1 MRTELFAIALL
12 LGGVSAST
20 ANAAPSAAELEA
32 AGNLFS
38 ITCSSSFCHGEGGVG
53 ARGPSLRNRNFP
65 PNYVRN
71 TIMNGR
77 SGTPMPSFKD
87 ALTPTEIAMI
97 AGYVTSL
104 SPENHAAAA
113 DDSAAPAPAAASP
126 ATAALSDQAAHG
138 QELFFDQTRPSNCV
152 ACHSYGAKGGPVGPD
167 LSALAA
173 KPASAIYQSMMK
185 PAASSDAYPAITVT
199 AKDGSRFSGIKREQ
213 NDQHVAFFDVTSA
226 PPVLRSLYF
235 ADGIKVEPA
244 IGAALHKH
252 DLSGYA
258 KADIADLIAFL
269 KSAGGDG
276 KPVTPQE
283 LGLQ

>member
-1 MRTELFAIALL
+1 MRTELFAITLIMA
-12 LGGVSAST
+12 GTSASV
-20 ANAAPSAAELEA
+20 ANAAPSAAELDA
-32 AGNLFS
+32 AGNLFA

-97 AGYVTSL
+97 AGYVMSL
-104 SPENHAAAA
+104 SPENHADAGSDEAAT
-113 DDSAAPAPAAASP
+113 AAPPAAAAP
-126 ATAALSDQAAHG
+126 LSDQAMRG
-138 QELFFDQTRPSNCV
+138 QDVFFDQTRQDDCA
-152 ACHSYGAKGGPVGPD
+152 ACHSYGSKGGLVGPD
-167 LSALAA
+167 LSTLAS
-173 KPASAIYQSMMK
+173 KPAGAIYQSIVK
-185 PAASSDAYPAITVT
+185 PAASGDTYPAITVT
-199 AKDGSRFSGIKREQ
+199 AKDGHKFTGIERNRNNQ
-213 NDQHVAFFDVTSA
+213 SVAFFDVSSA

-235 ADGIKVEPA
+235 ADGIKIEPFT
-244 IGAALHKH
+244 GAALYNH
-252 DLSGYA
+252 DLGGYS

-269 KSAGGDG
+269 KSGSGDG
-276 KPVTPQE
+276 KAVTPQE

>member
-1 MRTELFAIALL
+1 MRTEFFAIALML
-12 LGGVSAST
+12 SGASASV
-20 ANAAPSAAELEA
+20 ANAAPSAAEQEA

-38 ITCSSSFCHGEGGVG
+38 ITCSSSFCHGEGGIG

-97 AGYVTSL
+97 AGYVMSL
-104 SPENHAAAA
+104 SPENHAADTA
-113 DDSAAPAPAAASP
+113 SSEAAAAVP
-126 ATAALSDQAAHG
+126 PTVAALSDQAARG
-138 QELFFDQTRPSNCV
+138 QDLFFDQTRSADCV
-152 ACHSYGAKGGPVGPD
+152 ACHSYGSKGGPVGPD
-167 LSALAA
+167 LSAGAA
-173 KPASAIYQSMMK
+173 KPASAIYQSIVK
-185 PAASSDAYPAITVT
+185 PAASNDSYPAITVT
-199 AKDGSRFSGIKREQ
+199 AKDGRKFSGIKRDQ
-213 NDQHVAFFDVTSA
+213 NDQHVAFFDVSSA

-235 ADGIKVEPA
+235 ADGVKVEPSA
-244 IGAALHKH
+244 GAALYSH
-252 DLSGYA
+252 DLKAYS

-269 KSAGGDG
+269 KSAAGDG
-276 KPVTPQE
+276 KAVTPQE

>member
-1 MRTELFAIALL
+1 
-12 LGGVSAST
+12 
-20 ANAAPSAAELEA
+20 
-32 AGNLFS
+32 
-38 ITCSSSFCHGEGGVG
+38 
-53 ARGPSLRNRNFP
+53 
-65 PNYVRN
+65 
-71 TIMNGR
+71 
-77 SGTPMPSFKD
+77 MPSFKD

-138 QELFFDQTRPSNCV
+138 QELFFDQTRPSNCI